1 MIKIRLK
8 QEKRSELYMYL
19 FILPGILG
27 FLIFWLMPIVYTF
40 VLSTFKTNGMN
51 NIFVGLGNYTKLFA
65 EKEYLKSIFNTLYM
79 VVLGVPV
86 NMIFALFLAM
96 LLNSKIKALGLFRTI
111 FYIPTILPGVATAVS
126 MFYIFNTRYGL
137 LNRVLSI
144 FGINNIDWLGEPGVA
159 KLSFVIIG
167 AWGVGQTMIIFLMG
181 LQGISDTYYE
191 AAFVDGANSFQRF
204 RSVTLPMLTPT
215 ILYNFILQVIAQMQI
230 FTPAYVITNGGPDQ
244 ATYFYVYK
252 LYRDAFQ
259 YGKFGYASAE
269 SVVLFIVTLI
279 LTFLV
284 MKSSNSWV
292 HYEGGE

>member
-1 MIKIRLK
+1 MIKIK
-8 QEKRSELYMYL
+8 QEKRSEIYMYL

-51 NIFVGLGNYTKLFA
+51 NIFVGLENYAKLFA

-86 NMIFALFLAM
+86 NMLFALLLAM
-96 LLNSKIKALGLFRTI
+96 LLNSKIKALGLFRTV

-126 MFYIFNTRYGL
+126 MFYIFNTKYGL

-144 FGINNIDWLGEPGVA
+144 FGINNIDWIGEPGLA
-159 KLSFVIIG
+159 KLSFVIMG

-181 LQGISDTYYE
+181 LQGIADTYYE
-191 AAFVDGANSFQRF
+191 AALVDGANSFQRF
-204 RSVTLPMLTPT
+204 RSVTVPMLTPT
-215 ILYNFILQVIAQMQI
+215 ILYNFILQAIAQMQI

>member
-1 MIKIRLK
+1 MIKMR
-8 QEKRSELYMYL
+8 QEKRNEMYMYL

-27 FLIFWLMPIVYTF
+27 FLFFWLIPIVYTF

-51 NIFVGLGNYTKLFA
+51 NIFVGIENYTKLFGD
-65 EKEYLKSIFNTLYM
+65 KEYRKAIFNTVYM
-79 VVLGVPV
+79 VILGVPI
-86 NMIFALFLAM
+86 NMLAALILAM
-96 LLNSKIKALGLFRTI
+96 LLNAKIKALGLFRTI

-126 MFYIFNTRYGL
+126 MFFIFNTRYGL
-137 LNRVLSI
+137 LNRVLSLV
-144 FGINNIDWLGEPGVA
+144 GIEGIDWLGEPGMA
-159 KLSFVIIG
+159 KLTFIIIG

-181 LQGISDTYYE
+181 LQGISETYYE
-191 AAFVDGANSFQRF
+191 AAYVDGANSLQRF
-204 RSVTLPMLTPT
+204 WSVTLPMLTPT
-215 ILYNFILQVIAQMQI
+215 ILYNFILQCIAQMQI

-244 ATYFYVYK
+244 STYFYVYK

-259 YGKFGYASAE
+259 FGKFGYASAQ

>member
-1 MIKIRLK
+1 MLKMK
-8 QEKRSELYMYL
+8 QEKRKEMYMYL

-27 FLIFWLMPIVYTF
+27 FLFFWLLPIVYTF
-40 VLSTFKTNGMN
+40 ALSAFKTNGMN

-65 EKEYLKSIFNTLYM
+65 DKEYLKSIYNTLYM
-79 VVLGVPV
+79 VVFGVPI
-86 NMIFALFLAM
+86 NMFFALMLAL
-96 LLNSKIKALGLFRTI
+96 LLNAKIKALGLFRTI
-111 FYIPTILPGVATAVS
+111 FYIPTILPGVATAIS
-126 MFYIFNTRYGL
+126 MFFIFNTKYGL
-137 LNRVLSI
+137 LNRVLSL
-144 FGINNIDWLGEPGVA
+144 FGVTGIDWLGEPGLV
-159 KLSFVIIG
+159 KLSFIIIG
-167 AWGVGQTMIIFLMG
+167 TWGVGQTMIIFLMG
-181 LQGISDTYYE
+181 LQGISETYYE
-191 AAFVDGANSFQRF
+191 AAYVDGANSFQRF
-204 RSVTLPMLTPT
+204 CTITLPMLTPT
-215 ILYNFILQVIAQMQI
+215 ILYNFILQVIVQMQI